1 MKTAETKKLTE
12 AEVDLARQ
20 SELPQMTVRLEQPEA
35 RLPYVPGL
43 DGLRAIAV
51 IAVLL
56 YHANLPVWG
65 GFLGVESFFVLSCFL
80 ITGLLLA
87 EWRQHGQI
95 SITGFWLRRARRLL
109 PALFLMLAG
118 TLLYTMVFLPR
129 ETAEVRGDTLAAL
142 AYVMNWKLV
151 FSQQSY
157 FDAGLRPPLLQQ
169 LWSLAVEE

>member
-65 GFLGVESFFVLSCFL
+65 GFLGVESFFVLSGFL

-87 EWRQHGQI
+87 EW
-95 SITGFWLRRARRLL
+95 
-109 PALFLMLAG
+109 
-118 TLLYTMVFLPR
+118 
-129 ETAEVRGDTLAAL
+129 
-142 AYVMNWKLV
+142 
-151 FSQQSY
+151 
-157 FDAGLRPPLLQQ
+157 
-169 LWSLAVEE
+169 